1 MAKQF
6 PYIGNSEIEQ
16 EAILEYLGIKSA
28 EDLFVDIP
36 KEYRDSNLSEI
47 PSSISEMQLVEHLTL
62 LSEKNINPNPSKSFI
77 GAGAYHH
84 YIPSTVLSLAQ
95 RGEYLT
101 SYTPYQAEVSQ
112 VTLQVTYE
120 LLSLIT

>member
-47 PSSISEMQLVEHLTL
+47 P
-62 LSEKNINPNPSKSFI
+62 
-77 GAGAYHH
+77 
-84 YIPSTVLSLAQ
+84 
-95 RGEYLT
+95 
-101 SYTPYQAEVSQ
+101 
-112 VTLQVTYE
+112 
-120 LLSLIT
+120 

>member
-77 GAGAYHH
+77 GQIDEVRIYNRALSYEDV
-84 YIPSTVLSLAQ
+84 STL
-95 RGEYLT
+95 YT
-101 SYTPYQAEVSQ
+101 SY
-112 VTLQVTYE
+112 
-120 LLSLIT
+120 